1 MMILVGQ
8 FDSPFVRRVAATM
21 THYGLPFDSHQLS
34 VFGDSDEVRRLN
46 PLGRVPALILDEGET
61 LVDSSIIID
70 YLDELAPPEKLLTPR
85 SGPMRRAVLRTA
97 TIAMGMS
104 ERAVQLRTE
113 VVRRP
118 AHLQSPEFIASY
130 EDAIRQSIDLLQREA
145 VSPWIL
151 GDGPTQADFAVTAAL
166 THLTNRVEAYADL
179 SAWPVLSAIRDKG
192 EALEPFKN
200 NPFPLS

>member
-8 FDSPFVRRVAATM
+8 FDSPFTRRVAATM

-46 PLGRVPALILDEGET
+46 PLARVPALILDEGET
-61 LVDSSIIID
+61 LVDSTVIID
-70 YLDELAPPEKLLTPR
+70 YLDELAPDDKLLTPR
-85 SGPMRRAVLRTA
+85 SGPVRRSVLRLA

-118 AHLQSPEFIASY
+118 THLQSPDFIDGY
-130 EDAIRQSIDLLQREA
+130 ERAIRDSIDQLQREA
-145 VSPWIL
+145 SAPWML
-151 GDGPTQADFAVTAAL
+151 GEGPTQADFALTAAL
-166 THLTNRVEAYADL
+166 THLSKRVDAYADL
-179 SAWPVLSAIRDKG
+179 SAWPALAAIRDKG
-192 EALEPFKN
+192 EELEAFKS
-200 NPFPLS
+200 NPFPVS